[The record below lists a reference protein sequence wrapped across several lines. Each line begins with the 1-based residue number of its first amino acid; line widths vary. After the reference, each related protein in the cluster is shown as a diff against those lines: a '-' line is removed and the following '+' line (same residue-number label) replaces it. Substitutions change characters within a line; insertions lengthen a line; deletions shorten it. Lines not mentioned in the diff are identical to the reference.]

1 MQRQDTSELSREPVE
16 ICAQGYQAIGTCNTS
31 AHSGFFQ
38 EYATSVS
45 TTIVVAGDK
54 EQ

>member
-1 MQRQDTSELSREPVE
+1 MSELSREPVK
-16 ICAQGYQAIGTCNTS
+16 ICAQGYQAIGTYYTS
-31 AHSGFFQ
+31 AHSGFIQ
-38 EYATSVS
+38 EYATRVS